1 MSTSTMHSF
10 GVEIIKGML
19 DADLKGLW
27 GAGPVPW
34 KEHGSIFLLP
44 GCLDRG
50 VREGR

>member
-1 MSTSTMHSF
+1 MHSF
-10 GVEIIKGML
+10 GAEIIKGML

-34 KEHGSIFLLP
+34 KEQGSLLLLL
-44 GCLDRG
+44 GCLARG